1 MTEARRPRLITALS
15 IIQMVLAAIY
25 LGGIVNLCYLAATAN
40 GQNAADVAK
49 EVRGLLIGAAFSG
62 SLAFGSVIA
71 ALGLWWQTQWG
82 RWLAVTLL
90 AIANAGLL
98 IGLYDE
104 GDWEWDVLPALI
116 PFALLL
122 ILFLLPAVG
131 RALKRTPISGEDLS
145 IPAPLR

>member
-71 ALGLWWQTQWG
+71 ALGLWWTDLFTMHAHFLST
-82 RWLAVTLL
+82 RTRPRETRTAAYFATTMFH
-90 AIANAGLL
+90 
-98 IGLYDE
+98 
-104 GDWEWDVLPALI
+104 
-116 PFALLL
+116 PFATLADHITNGGLTD
-122 ILFLLPAVG
+122 I
-131 RALKRTPISGEDLS
+131 REALSQQGWTTTLYS
-145 IPAPLR
+145 